1 MRWAMRWE
9 SVYASRG
16 RGRWGQSS
24 LVVGRVASR
33 GSRVNAEWEGVVEEV
48 RGQTN
53 EGGVARGRKIQS
65 LKRAL
70 RWRGTGCMSTRGV
83 KNNNLMGGCA
93 HEGQRSQPWG
103 WRIGDLRQQPVKQM
117 NEIWLGGHLYGI
129 KGGT

>member
-24 LVVGRVASR
+24 LVGERVASR

-53 EGGVARGRKIQS
+53 ERGVARGAQNSKFE
-65 LKRAL
+65 AGA
-70 RWRGTGCMSTRGV
+70 RWRATG
-83 KNNNLMGGCA
+83 
-93 HEGQRSQPWG
+93 
-103 WRIGDLRQQPVKQM
+103 
-117 NEIWLGGHLYGI
+117 
-129 KGGT
+129 